1 MQNPNQ
7 KKNKSLRNRATLVV
21 AVISR
26 AVVGRAAPLGGPTG
40 GKRRGVEGA
49 SPLAGRGGSRDRL
62 VRSTA
67 RTGGG
72 GAEPIPPVSRAGARR
87 RVAIE
92 RADGWPSRATCSYA
106 IASQSFVVSLFR
118 CFV

>member
-1 MQNPNQ
+1 MAID
-7 KKNKSLRNRATLVV
+7 RW
-21 AVISR
+21 
-26 AVVGRAAPLGGPTG
+26 
-40 GKRRGVEGA
+40 
-49 SPLAGRGGSRDRL
+49 SPLNPQGEGKLAQGGTPRASAERPSTRELTTVRQHAGGAGRVDVDRPFEW
-62 VRSTA
+62 RAS
-67 RTGGG
+67 
-72 GAEPIPPVSRAGARR
+72 SAGAKPADEAREGRRRSRR